1 MNTNY
6 IGKRKDT
13 GHGGVGPMTKQELI
27 KSVMEVRKVSSGI
40 LSNGYGTAR
49 KSSDYYFGL

>member
-1 MNTNY
+1 MNTSY

-13 GHGGVGPMTKQELI
+13 GHGGIGPMAKQELI

-40 LSNGYGTAR
+40 LSNGYDTER